1 MADNKKEVAVEKKS
15 TKKPENKNK
24 KPGLFKRL
32 AKWFKETKSE
42 LGKVVWPSFKQ
53 VVNNTVVVLIIVIIS
68 AVFIGL
74 FDALF
79 NFLASFIV

>member
-1 MADNKKEVAVEKKS
+1 MAEKNNAEIAKKS

-32 AKWFKETKSE
+32 SKWFKETKSE

-53 VVNNTVVVLIIVIIS
+53 VVNNTIVVLVIVIIS

-79 NFLASFIV
+79 NFLASLLV